1 MNSIFF
7 FFIPRTKLT
16 KMATP
21 YRGYLS
27 GASQNYLEYKVGYY
41 DKKIPYAAVSVM
53 EKVVSG
59 SATILLIV
67 KEDGTRYALDDNIN
81 FSEKT
86 IDLYKKSL
94 KTSLIDGE
102 KICGLRFTE
111 IIGIRRIDDEEFR
124 VLIMAPDEKKFLK
137 YISNADLETVKS
149 RMTGASDGEIIST
162 NGGKI
167 VMRHF
172 LHDDEKT
179 YHHKNMIKYGMFQI
193 FNDYGP
199 KKYVIFKCD
208 GRSVI
213 AESSTLIEKFNENY
227 NKYASLF
234 KKVEEMKKSQ
244 TAYNSA
250 GCRGI
255 PMQYRQDWVDELE
268 KLDSME

>member
-172 LHDDEKT
+172 LHGDEKT
-179 YHHKNMIKYGMFQI
+179 YHYKNMIKYGMFQI

-213 AESSTLIEKFNENY
+213 AESTTLIEKFNDY
-227 NKYASLF
+227 SILI
-234 KKVEEMKKSQ
+234 
-244 TAYNSA
+244 
-250 GCRGI
+250 R
-255 PMQYRQDWVDELE
+255 
-268 KLDSME
+268 